1 MAKRD
6 EINSTDIKALYGS
19 DTLLQ
24 FVQVFLT
31 QKLYAK
37 KNRQLETLISC
48 VLGSRLCIYKIMV
61 NNSLDFDLLQLMGE

>member
-24 FVQVFLT
+24 FVQVFF
-31 QKLYAK
+31 
-37 KNRQLETLISC
+37 
-48 VLGSRLCIYKIMV
+48 
-61 NNSLDFDLLQLMGE
+61 FDSEVI